1 MDFFVIFCLYKL
13 TQNNPPKR
21 HQNDCIFFQKL
32 PGHTFDGPASK
43 HPSGLPSPW
52 EFAPGLSAEMGMHLS
67 LSMVS
72 FNAMQLHD
80 VEIKMSFV
88 TRGVFETKTHIF

>member
-1 MDFFVIFCLYKL
+1 MFLM
-13 TQNNPPKR
+13 
-21 HQNDCIFFQKL
+21 L

-67 LSMVS
+67 LDGEFQCYAVAWSWDHIE
-72 FNAMQLHD
+72 FCD
-80 VEIKMSFV
+80 KMSFRNKN
-88 TRGVFETKTHIF
+88 TYFRDIER